1 MSTAGSATPGRRGG
15 AQRGVVPQ
23 GTHGTTRRDPDH
35 LELLPPARRR
45 PEVEP
50 DLRPSRLPAIPV
62 RRPGRPAGHG
72 PGQPAAALG
81 RTLPGVPRDPQTLR
95 CPARLPVIPLPGCT
109 LALDVPTTTPGLAAL
124 LDGLGRAGGSRR
136 GASTSPIPGC
146 AQRCRPR
153 CTTVSGSGGPSA
165 TGATPSGCCTPICP
179 AAWASSTATSPRS
192 GTLPRPGTK
201 GKGQRERRSRLGA
214 VCRSP
219 RRRQR
224 HRAGNRPPTGSRP
237 HRDSGTCR
245 PLPRAAER
253 RRRGAVGCRGQ
264 HRRSRA

>member
-1 MSTAGSATPGRRGG
+1 MSTAGLLRRGG
-15 AQRGVVPQ
+15 VAALNEVWFRKAPTEQHGAIHTISSFFHPLDGVRKWNRIY
-23 GTHGTTRRDPDH
+23 G
-35 LELLPPARRR
+35 
-45 PEVEP
+45 
-50 DLRPSRLPAIPV
+50 
-62 RRPGRPAGHG
+62 RPGFLQYQYAVPV
-72 PGQPAAALG
+72 GQQDM
-81 RTLPGVPRDPQTLR
+81 VRDSLR
-95 CPARLPVIPLPGCT
+95 RLSDAHCPAFLAILKRFGAQPGYLSFPPGCT

-179 AAWASSTATSPRS
+179 AAWASSTAASPRS
-192 GTLPRPGTK
+192 GTLPRPATK

-214 VCRSP
+214 VCPSP